1 MAHASRAWRRGLRSY
16 ILLDSP
22 HELSEVNGP
31 AASLHNEVY
40 DWWPND
46 ATYGL
51 MWRALQPADT
61 RAGGRRALAR
71 RRGVRGCTALG
82 QDAVQRSE

>member
-1 MAHASRAWRRGLRSY
+1 MAHASRAWRRGLRTY
-16 ILLDSP
+16 VMVDSP
-22 HELSEVNGP
+22 HELSKVNSQ
-31 AASLHNEVY
+31 AASVHNEVH

-61 RAGGRRALAR
+61 RAGGRLATRDAAVMWR
-71 RRGVRGCTALG
+71 RCGGWV
-82 QDAVQRSE
+82 